1 MNDYYESNE
10 SHVSSIK
17 QNHVIPILVTLT
29 EEEWLEAQRFW
40 PGVLYFQCV
49 RNTMEDESKLEH
61 NSNYGDFI
69 RWLFKL
75 APSDKDVPLEVIFRR
90 RDY

>member
-40 PGVLYFQCV
+40 PGVL
-49 RNTMEDESKLEH
+49 
-61 NSNYGDFI
+61 
-69 RWLFKL
+69 
-75 APSDKDVPLEVIFRR
+75 
-90 RDY
+90 

>member
-1 MNDYYESNE
+1 MNEYHESRG
-10 SHVSSIK
+10 K
-17 QNHVIPILVTLT
+17 QEHVIPIVVTLT

-40 PGVLYFQCV
+40 PGALYFSCV

-75 APSDKDVPLEVIFRR
+75 APSDKDIPAEVIFRR
-90 RDY
+90 KE